1 VVIAALHDLALA
13 ARFGTR
19 VVVLSGRRIAA
30 DGPPEEVL
38 TPELLRKVFA
48 VRALELQHGT
58 AKVIVPW
65 SVEPPSA

>member
-1 VVIAALHDLALA
+1 
-13 ARFGTR
+13 
-19 VVVLSGRRIAA
+19 
-30 DGPPEEVL
+30 VL

-48 VRALELQHGT
+48 IRALELQHGT